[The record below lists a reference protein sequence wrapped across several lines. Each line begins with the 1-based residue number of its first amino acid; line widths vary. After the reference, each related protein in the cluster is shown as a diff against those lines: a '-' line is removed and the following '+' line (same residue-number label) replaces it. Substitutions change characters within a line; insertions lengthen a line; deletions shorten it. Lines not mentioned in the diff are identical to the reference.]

1 MDEKTKE
8 SIELVI
14 FHCEMFLYGY
24 KGPPDAIFNPVANS
38 YNQFAGLH
46 LVSTMFLIQDVPKEP
61 MGGFCYRTLEPLGKS
76 DLLDAIR
83 QLFETPVGQTTFGDF
98 MRLSRNKLAT
108 HGDLSFSQMPEKT
121 QSLPFDRNAFRK
133 FQKLMGELAEEV
145 SRLRCRLKEIVQK
158 DSL

>member
-1 MDEKTKE
+1 MDAKTKE

-14 FHCEMFLYGY
+14 FHCDMFLYGY
-24 KGPPDAIFNPVANS
+24 QGPTDAIVNPVANS

-46 LVSTMFLIQDVPKEP
+46 LISTMFLIQDDRKEP
-61 MGGFCYRTLEPLGKS
+61 MGGFCYRTLEPLGIS

-83 QLFETPVGQTTFGDF
+83 QLIETPVGQTTFGDF
-98 MRLSRNKLAT
+98 IRYSRNKLAT
-108 HGDLSFSQMPEKT
+108 HGDLSFSQMPKNT
-121 QSLPFDRNAFRK
+121 QSLPFEENAFRK

-145 SRLRCRLKEIVQK
+145 YRLRCRLKETVQK